1 MPEGPEVKIAANY
14 FNNFFQNS
22 SKIQFKPI
30 STYYQ
35 DKYEFVFN
43 TIKSHYKSFNP
54 IYTIGKNLFIKLD
67 HNLIFN
73 FHLGMTGG
81 WSNKLEKHCHI
92 KISNESKYLFFRDVR
107 KFGKMKI
114 LTKDQVNKTFYQ
126 EHDLLNDNY
135 NFNKHFSFL
144 NKNVGDKKSI
154 CSILMNQ
161 LYFPGVGNYIK
172 SEALYTS
179 KLHPEE
185 KWKKISIKKRENLI
199 KQTKKIMQNSFTSGG
214 AELRDFKNPFHKSN
228 FKLFVYG
235 KSEDL
240 NKNKISSML
249 TSDQRK
255 TWFCPKTQKKL

>member
-14 FNNFFQNS
+14 YNDFFKNS
-22 SKIQFKPI
+22 SKIKFEPI
-30 STYYQ
+30 SKYYQ
-35 DKYEFVFN
+35 EKYIDVFN
-43 TIKSHYKSFNP
+43 QIEIHTKSFTP
-54 IYTIGKNLFIKLD
+54 IYTIGKNLFINLNHK
-67 HNLIFN
+67 LIFN

-81 WSNKLEKHCHI
+81 WSNTLVKHCHI

-114 LTKDQVNKTFYQ
+114 ITMDQSNAKFYK
-126 EHDLLNDNY
+126 EHDLLNKDY
-135 NFNKHFSFL
+135 NFNKHLDFL
-144 NKNVGDKKSI
+144 NKYVGDKKSI

-161 LYFPGVGNYIK
+161 TYFPGVGNYIK
-172 SEALYTS
+172 SEALYAS

-185 KWKKISIKKRENLI
+185 KWRKISLKQRKNLI
-199 KQTKKIMQNSFTSGG
+199 KQTKKIMKNSFISGG

-235 KSEDL
+235 KDEDL